1 MIDSVCPPLVPLNKN
16 PSKEVYQAIC
26 VLILESITK
35 DGAVPK
41 STMSLLNGRGE
52 DVIALWSY
60 GGIMNF

>member
-1 MIDSVCPPLVPLNKN
+1 MIGSPARVPLNRN

-41 STMSLLNGRGE
+41 STMGLLNGRRG
-52 DVIALWSY
+52 DVIAIWSY
-60 GGIMNF
+60 GSIMTF